1 MKLNNDKHLEPKQN
15 GWNNRRKMIWKTKWL
30 KSRSKVIEQPRQTVM
45 SVLSKCSGQPK
56 QNGLN
61 IQSKMIWTFKAKR
74 SEHSKY
80 WIVDRLANR
89 SDRIIQEIEREM
101 QSITTIQCHNLK
113 IKWSVH
119 WSRNVIKSLTFEKVL
134 EMKRLRVSLQ
144 RINYIRIEFSPNNG
158 RRRKK
163 KLWKTIQ
170 SAHESAKMRPTI
182 DLTVRVS

>member
-1 MKLNNDKHLEPKQN
+1 M
-15 GWNNRRKMIWKTKWL
+15 
-30 KSRSKVIEQPRQTVM
+30 IEQPRQMVM
-45 SVLSKCSGQPK
+45 SGWECSGQPK

-61 IQSKMIWTFKAKR
+61 IQSRMVWTSISKW
-74 SEHSKY
+74 SQQPKY
-80 WIVDRLANR
+80 WIVDSLAHR
-89 SDRIIQEIEREM
+89 SDRVFQARFQEIEREM

-144 RINYIRIEFSPNNG
+144 RINYNRIEFSPNNG

-163 KLWKTIQ
+163 NCEKLFSQLMSRLKCGRQLIWLFVYRISETNMWVKC
-170 SAHESAKMRPTI
+170 KRC
-182 DLTVRVS
+182 

>member
-1 MKLNNDKHLEPKQN
+1 MV
-15 GWNNRRKMIWKTKWL
+15 WTSISKW
-30 KSRSKVIEQPRQTVM
+30 SQQP
-45 SVLSKCSGQPK
+45 
-56 QNGLN
+56 
-61 IQSKMIWTFKAKR
+61 
-74 SEHSKY
+74 KY
-80 WIVDRLANR
+80 WIVDSLAHR
-89 SDRIIQEIEREM
+89 SDRVFQARFQEIEREM

-134 EMKRLRVSLQ
+134 EMKRPRVSLQ

-182 DLTVRVS
+182 DLTVRVSYKWDEYVSKM